1 MNNENLFVPKSIAI
15 VGASPESDKGS
26 ARVLSSLLKH
36 GYKGKIYP
44 INPKY
49 EEIERLKCYPNL
61 TKVPDDIDLA
71 YITIPARLIFE
82 VLRECVA
89 KKVSYVIIRSSGFAE
104 TGEEGKSRQKEIEE
118 FLRKHNIRL
127 MGPNSIGFVNVHG
140 EIVLYSHISLSTE
153 KLIRGHIGLISQSGG
168 MSGAIFNL
176 AQDKEIGFSY
186 LISTGSESDLDILDF
201 MEYLVSDKNTKV
213 IAVFMEGLKDGK
225 RFMSIANLALQERKP
240 LVIMKVGK
248 TEKGTRTAASH
259 TGALSG
265 KDQIFDAAFKQMGII
280 RVESPDEL
288 YEIANLFTMTQLP
301 NSDQVGIITSSGGT
315 AVLMA
320 DQSEELGLTLPNV
333 SESTRQTL
341 SNILPK
347 YSTISNPLD
356 ITGGLTEETF
366 QKCLEAFGRD
376 ESLDLIVVATST
388 VGKRRSEE
396 RANRMVEIAKS
407 LRKPLIGIWIG
418 GSLVDPGVKIL
429 RKEGVPSFQ
438 NYQIGLKGVKALI
451 EYSKFLKGQQRIQEE
466 KL

>member
-1 MNNENLFVPKSIAI
+1 
-15 VGASPESDKGS
+15 
-26 ARVLSSLLKH
+26 
-36 GYKGKIYP
+36 
-44 INPKY
+44 
-49 EEIERLKCYPNL
+49 
-61 TKVPDDIDLA
+61 
-71 YITIPARLIFE
+71 
-82 VLRECVA
+82 
-89 KKVSYVIIRSSGFAE
+89 
-104 TGEEGKSRQKEIEE
+104 
-118 FLRKHNIRL
+118 
-127 MGPNSIGFVNVHG
+127 
-140 EIVLYSHISLSTE
+140 VLYSHISLSTE